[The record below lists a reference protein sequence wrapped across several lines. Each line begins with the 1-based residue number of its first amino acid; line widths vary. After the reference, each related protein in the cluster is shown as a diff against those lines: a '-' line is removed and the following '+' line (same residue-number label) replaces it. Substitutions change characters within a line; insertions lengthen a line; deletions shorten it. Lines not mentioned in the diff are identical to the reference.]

1 MTEKARA
8 LELPESA
15 ALDDVRQMVDG
26 KLIERGEEPKSVQV
40 ALIDMDEG
48 VVIKLHNEDGVFLE
62 VEPDPDTDSA
72 IAEKRGALCC
82 RG

>member
-26 KLIERGEEPKSVQV
+26 KLIERGENLR
-40 ALIDMDEG
+40 A
-48 VVIKLHNEDGVFLE
+48 
-62 VEPDPDTDSA
+62 
-72 IAEKRGALCC
+72 C
-82 RG
+82 RWH